1 MSEQQTPS
9 TNNLPPQDNDI
20 LIIDDAV
27 IEKIAGVVTRSI
39 DGILDMK
46 GSLMSG
52 FASSLGAVS
61 KSSKGI
67 TASVDGAAASIEIKA
82 ILEYGASAP
91 LIFEKVKNE
100 VRREVRDMTGL
111 DVRDINFRVV
121 DVMTREE
128 FERDSKKAAQQAQQ

>member
-1 MSEQQTPS
+1 MSEQPTI
-9 TNNLPPQDNDI
+9 PPVQDV
-20 LIIDDAV
+20 LVIDDAV
-27 IEKIAGVVTRSI
+27 IEKITGVVTRQI

-52 FASSLGAVS
+52 FATSLGAAS
-61 KSSKGI
+61 RSAKGI

-91 LIFEKVKNE
+91 FIFEQIKTSVRQQVKA
-100 VRREVRDMTGL
+100 MTGL
-111 DVRDINFRVV
+111 DVRDIQFRVV

-128 FERDSKKAAQQAQQ
+128 FERDTKKAQQQSQKAE

>member
-1 MSEQQTPS
+1 MSEQPQTQ
-9 TNNLPPQDNDI
+9 TNPQPQDHDV
-20 LIIDDAV
+20 LIIDDGV
-27 IEKIAGVVTRSI
+27 IEKIAAVVTRSI

-52 FASSLGAVS
+52 FASSFGGAS
-61 KSSKGI
+61 KTSKGI

-91 LIFEKVKNE
+91 LIFDKIKSE
-100 VRREVRDMTGL
+100 VRREVKEMTGL

-121 DVMTREE
+121 DVMTKDE
-128 FERDSKKAAQQAQQ
+128 FERDKKKAQSAQQ

>member
-1 MSEQQTPS
+1 MSEQPQTQ
-9 TNNLPPQDNDI
+9 TNPQPQDHDV
-20 LIIDDAV
+20 LIIDDGV
-27 IEKIAGVVTRSI
+27 IEKIAAVVTRSI

-52 FASSLGAVS
+52 FASSFGGAS
-61 KSSKGI
+61 KTSKGI

-91 LIFEKVKNE
+91 LIFDKIKSE
-100 VRREVRDMTGL
+100 VRREVKEMTGL

-121 DVMTREE
+121 DVMTKEE
-128 FERDSKKAAQQAQQ
+128 FERDKKKAQSAQQ

>member
-1 MSEQQTPS
+1 MSEQPQATPQ
-9 TNNLPPQDNDI
+9 PEDHDA
-20 LIIDDAV
+20 LIIDDGV
-27 IEKIAGVVTRSI
+27 IEKIAAVVTRGI

-52 FASSLGAVS
+52 FASSFGGAS
-61 KSSKGI
+61 KTSKGI

-91 LIFEKVKNE
+91 LIFDKIKSE
-100 VRREVRDMTGL
+100 VRREVNDMTGL

-121 DVMTREE
+121 DVMTKDE
-128 FERDSKKAAQQAQQ
+128 FERDKKKAQSTQQ

>member
-1 MSEQQTPS
+1 MSEQNIPK
-9 TNNLPPQDNDI
+9 DNDA
-20 LIIDDAV
+20 LIIDDTV
-27 IEKIAGVVTRSI
+27 IEKIAGHAARRV

-52 FASSLGAVS
+52 FATSLGAAS

-91 LIFEKVKNE
+91 AIFERIKTDIRQAVKE
-100 VRREVRDMTGL
+100 MTGL
-111 DVRDINFRVV
+111 DVNDINFRIV

-128 FERDSKKAAQQAQQ
+128 FERDSKKAAQQQAQQQ

>member
-1 MSEQQTPS
+1 MSEQSPT
-9 TNNLPPQDNDI
+9 TMPPQDHDA

-27 IEKIAGVVTRSI
+27 IEKIAGATCRGI

-52 FASSLGAVS
+52 FASSFGAAS

-91 LIFEKVKNE
+91 AIFDRIKVDI
-100 VRREVRDMTGL
+100 RRQVMEMTGL
-111 DVRDINFRVV
+111 EVRDINFRVV

-128 FERDSKKAAQQAQQ
+128 FERDSKKAAQQQQQ

>member
-1 MSEQQTPS
+1 MSEQPQATPQ
-9 TNNLPPQDNDI
+9 PEDHDV
-20 LIIDDAV
+20 LIIDDGV
-27 IEKIAGVVTRSI
+27 IEKIAAVVTRGI

-52 FASSLGAVS
+52 FASSFGGAS
-61 KSSKGI
+61 KTSKGI

-91 LIFEKVKNE
+91 LIFDKIKNE
-100 VRREVRDMTGL
+100 VRREVKDMTGL

-121 DVMTREE
+121 DVMTKDE
-128 FERDSKKAAQQAQQ
+128 FERDKKKAQSTQQ

>member
-1 MSEQQTPS
+1 MSEQPQATPQ
-9 TNNLPPQDNDI
+9 PEDHDV

-27 IEKIAGVVTRSI
+27 IEKIAAVVTRGI

-52 FASSLGAVS
+52 FASSFGGAS
-61 KSSKGI
+61 KTSKGI

-91 LIFEKVKNE
+91 LIFDKIKSE
-100 VRREVRDMTGL
+100 VRREVKDMTGL

-121 DVMTREE
+121 DVMTKDE
-128 FERDSKKAAQQAQQ
+128 FERDKKKAQSTQQ

>member
-1 MSEQQTPS
+1 MSEQPTIPHV
-9 TNNLPPQDNDI
+9 QDV
-20 LIIDDAV
+20 LVIDDAV
-27 IEKIAGVVTRSI
+27 IEKITGVVTRQI

-52 FASSLGAVS
+52 FATSLGATS
-61 KSSKGI
+61 RSAKGI

-91 LIFEKVKNE
+91 LIFEQIKTSVRQQVKA
-100 VRREVRDMTGL
+100 MTGL
-111 DVRDINFRVV
+111 DVRDIQFRVV

-128 FERDSKKAAQQAQQ
+128 FERDTKKAQQQSQKAE

>member
-1 MSEQQTPS
+1 MSEQTTTPK
-9 TNNLPPQDNDI
+9 DNDA

-27 IEKIAGVVTRSI
+27 IEKIAGHAARRI

-52 FASSLGAVS
+52 FATSLGAGS
-61 KSSKGI
+61 KTSKGI

-91 LIFEKVKNE
+91 AIFERIKADIRKEVKE
-100 VRREVRDMTGL
+100 MTGL
-111 DVRDINFRVV
+111 DVHDINFRIV

-128 FERDSKKAAQQAQQ
+128 FERDSKKAAQQQAQQQ

>member
-1 MSEQQTPS
+1 MSEQPQATPQ
-9 TNNLPPQDNDI
+9 PEDHDV
-20 LIIDDAV
+20 LIIDDGV

-52 FASSLGAVS
+52 FASSFGGAS
-61 KSSKGI
+61 KTSKGI

-91 LIFEKVKNE
+91 LIFDKIKSE
-100 VRREVRDMTGL
+100 VRREVKDMTGL

-121 DVMTREE
+121 DVMTKDE
-128 FERDSKKAAQQAQQ
+128 FERDKKKAQSTQQ

>member
-1 MSEQQTPS
+1 MSEQPQATPQ
-9 TNNLPPQDNDI
+9 PEDHDA
-20 LIIDDAV
+20 LIIDDGV
-27 IEKIAGVVTRSI
+27 IEKIAAVVTRGI

-52 FASSLGAVS
+52 FASSFGGAS
-61 KSSKGI
+61 KTSKGI

-91 LIFEKVKNE
+91 LIFDKIKSE
-100 VRREVRDMTGL
+100 VRRAVKDMTGL

-121 DVMTREE
+121 DVMTKDE
-128 FERDSKKAAQQAQQ
+128 FERDKKKAQSTQQ

>member
-1 MSEQQTPS
+1 MSEQPQATPQ
-9 TNNLPPQDNDI
+9 PEDHDV
-20 LIIDDAV
+20 LIIDDGV
-27 IEKIAGVVTRSI
+27 IEKIAAVVTRGI

-52 FASSLGAVS
+52 FASSFGGAS
-61 KSSKGI
+61 KTSKGI

-91 LIFEKVKNE
+91 LIFDKIKSE
-100 VRREVRDMTGL
+100 VRREVKDMTGL

-121 DVMTREE
+121 DVMTKEE
-128 FERDSKKAAQQAQQ
+128 FERDKKKAQSTQQ

>member
-1 MSEQQTPS
+1 MSEQPTI
-9 TNNLPPQDNDI
+9 PPVQDV
-20 LIIDDAV
+20 LVIDDAV
-27 IEKIAGVVTRSI
+27 IEKITGVVTRQI

-52 FASSLGAVS
+52 FATSLGAAS
-61 KSSKGI
+61 RSAKGI

-91 LIFEKVKNE
+91 AIFDRIKIDIRRQVKE
-100 VRREVRDMTGL
+100 MTGL
-111 DVRDINFRVV
+111 EVRDINFRVV

-128 FERDSKKAAQQAQQ
+128 FERDSKKAAQQQQQ

>member
-1 MSEQQTPS
+1 MSEQPTI
-9 TNNLPPQDNDI
+9 PPVQDV
-20 LIIDDAV
+20 LVIDDAV
-27 IEKIAGVVTRSI
+27 IEKITGVVTRQI

-52 FASSLGAVS
+52 FATSLGAAS
-61 KSSKGI
+61 KSAKGI

-91 LIFEKVKNE
+91 LIFEQIKTSVRQQVKA
-100 VRREVRDMTGL
+100 MTGL
-111 DVRDINFRVV
+111 DVRDIQFRVV

-128 FERDSKKAAQQAQQ
+128 FERDTKKAQQQSQKAE

>member
-1 MSEQQTPS
+1 MSEQPTI
-9 TNNLPPQDNDI
+9 PPVQDV
-20 LIIDDAV
+20 LVIDDAV
-27 IEKIAGVVTRSI
+27 IEKITGVVTRQI

-52 FASSLGAVS
+52 FATSLGAAS
-61 KSSKGI
+61 RSAKGI

-91 LIFEKVKNE
+91 LIFEQIKTSVRQQVKA
-100 VRREVRDMTGL
+100 MTGL
-111 DVRDINFRVV
+111 DVRDIQFRVV

-128 FERDSKKAAQQAQQ
+128 FERDTKKAHQQSQKAE

>member
-1 MSEQQTPS
+1 MSEQPQATPQ
-9 TNNLPPQDNDI
+9 PEDHDA
-20 LIIDDAV
+20 LIIDDGV
-27 IEKIAGVVTRSI
+27 IEKIAAVVTRGI

-52 FASSLGAVS
+52 FASSFGGAS
-61 KSSKGI
+61 KTSTGI

-91 LIFEKVKNE
+91 LIFDKIKSE
-100 VRREVRDMTGL
+100 VRREVKDMTGL

-121 DVMTREE
+121 DVMTKDE
-128 FERDSKKAAQQAQQ
+128 FERDKKKAQSTQQ

>member
-1 MSEQQTPS
+1 MSEQPTTP
-9 TNNLPPQDNDI
+9 LAQDS

-27 IEKIAGVVTRSI
+27 IEKIAGVVTRQI

-52 FASSLGAVS
+52 FATSLGVAS
-61 KSSKGI
+61 KSAKGI

-91 LIFEKVKNE
+91 QIFEQIKTSVRQQVKA
-100 VRREVRDMTGL
+100 MTGL
-111 DVRDINFRVV
+111 DVRDIQFRVV
-121 DVMTREE
+121 NVMTREE
-128 FERDSKKAAQQAQQ
+128 FERDSKKAQQAVKVE